1 MYAICP
7 PEGGIGIMAKRS
19 MKDSALRIH
28 VTTCVAILLSS
39 NALADPFDTAIT
51 IDQLDLEQTAA
62 FKQGEVQALDEKALG
77 DTLDPRSAEGKW
89 SAGGPPNWQM
99 RTFSYRLVFKEPTA
113 IGTMFARLNSQYSK
127 GARFLYLKP
136 GAKFPGDPEKD
147 SDWETIPTTYVKRD
161 TVHAYTFPAGFKT
174 RALLCSESRYL
185 GPSRVREWHLLGA
198 RVHNITPEC
207 IAQGE
212 MTDGALDPMLV
223 PRGIRSWHSGGPTWP
238 DDRIHRVPVT
248 SVAPSWFLLTRL
260 PKMKPVAMRLRC
272 NATDIKL
279 YTYTGPENA
288 NPGLMPEKYWRRLK
302 SSVISETPFPLR
314 GGDNRRLI
322 SIDEPLET
330 QAIKVALLET
340 SPKNLQIA
348 SVNEWTLWED
358 IRDADVP
365 APPDDNVPPP
375 LSIPYS
381 LERDAEVAMAVDYG
395 DGVRARNLIAQ
406 VAREGGE
413 QMEPWDLKD
422 EEGFYVQP
430 GTYKVKGIHAP
441 PLQLVYQHTLYPN
454 VEAHSPLSH
463 PWPRGSRGGWLANHA
478 NHSAVCAVGDRLFI
492 SAGGTE
498 GGHALIETEFS
509 GQKTWGAGHGAN
521 RLATDGKSLFLE
533 ARQTVSRMDLATRK
547 IERLLSVTNQER
559 KGKLLSMAAH
569 NNRLVLA
576 IGGEIPYFANPTH
589 AGQIDLDACLPK
601 LPEKIKPKTRTY
613 YGMSAYPQ
621 DNFLRLFRLK
631 GDPAGL
637 DAAGDLVTIPST
649 DEASHKQ
656 YIVLAFKE
664 PVPIGSVV
672 FPALTGKDYSMQLS
686 VLKPDG
692 DYPPKPGKQSD
703 WIPFEKHAETAWEVL
718 PAPPNVKTRALRIMF
733 SQAGMEDVP
742 DIAKEETGPTFDDM
756 DDLGGEGDDA
766 VLDGL
771 LSGKKW
777 QAQLE
782 GMQILRRRFRNHFSS
797 AKIRVSSGVVDR
809 ETGAW
814 DAQRKRVI
822 WTDDPGVYVLEWDE
836 PQDITGLAIKEID
849 GMKTFVDVYVG
860 PDDEPVDI
868 EEFAQDE
875 NTGKKWKCVGLYRQK
890 LRSAA
895 MPSLSRNVLARYI
908 EGFVNFGKTHKTRAV
923 RLRVSEQWRTLRGA
937 RRKDQ
942 GGSVTDTKRCNV
954 YGVAPLEYIGGEP
967 QTDPLAGRRL
977 VIHDA
982 TSGKLLQ
989 ALPSEI
995 DGDIAFSPSGE
1006 LFGISDG
1013 RIAKID
1019 LQTGKAGKA
1028 IVDDMLLPRL
1038 VEFDRHGRLYAYDHD
1053 ESRRI
1058 VRVYEPDGEYLH
1070 TIGTP
1075 GPKLPGPWDP
1085 ASLGEISAMSVDR
1098 EDNIWMIYPH
1108 ENPRRTIHFKTDGTF
1123 VKEMLGNTPY
1133 GGGGTLDRYDK
1144 TRAYFKDVVFK
1155 INRESPDK
1163 ITSHIDSQLSTKLW
1177 EVSQYAPLFRQDM
1190 VPIMI
1195 EGRRYMVNAQLV
1207 VQPRQQAGYVYL
1219 VDEKTKTM
1227 RMVAGVGSCSM
1238 GAFFDQDPDMI
1249 RHLDGEPLR
1258 NLLFIWGDRNGDG
1271 KMQVAEV
1278 EFEKAPKGY
1287 YGLGPFD
1294 PDLGIMGETL
1304 RYEVKKFLP
1313 DGTPIYHRV
1322 PVKGPGGFFR
1332 LNNGNYFSFSVRGK
1346 VDMPW
1351 CNAVFTPGGK
1361 RLWTYWS
1368 SVGVS
1373 GLFIPPW
1380 DPGKVSN
1387 QLGIIGHET
1396 AHAGDLGEFLVIH
1409 ANTGQWNIWTADG
1422 LLAGHVTHHARDP
1435 RARRFGREYAPGT
1448 RLDGMTA
1455 GQEHFHGFFCRT
1467 VEDDQ
1472 YYIMAGGNHASI
1484 VEVKGLDQFKRFESE
1499 ITVTPEV
1506 LEQTRKWE
1514 AERLKKTVFARSPV
1528 VDCRSV
1534 TPSINGKVGLNE
1546 WGDKGVEIW
1555 FQTSFNA
1562 AFDNRNLYL
1571 CWKVMRAGPL
1581 KNAANDFRRAFRG
1594 GGAVDVQIGVDPDAD
1609 LQRDE
1614 PVEGDMRLLFT
1625 TLDDELTATLYRPIA
1640 EGASP
1645 EEAWEIKTKAGGNVH
1660 FDQVKQLKNAVI
1672 RSSGGDMYY
1681 EVEAEIPLKSI
1692 GLKIKKGM
1700 VLKLDCGVLFSKN
1713 GKTTSD
1719 RRYWANSMAVGVPD
1733 EAVEARLHP
1742 DRWGFIR
1749 FLGAKKTLL
1758 DELML
1763 DDKEKMK
1770 DKDIDDIFDDME
1782 VDI

>member
-1 MYAICP
+1 
-7 PEGGIGIMAKRS
+7 
-19 MKDSALRIH
+19 MKLQACI
-28 VTTCVAILLSS
+28 TTLL
-39 NALADPFDTAIT
+39 LAATAFGNPFDTAIT
-51 IDQLDLEQTAA
+51 VHQLNLEHCAAHLKGETRPLEQEALAA
-62 FKQGEVQALDEKALG
+62 
-77 DTLDPRSAEGKW
+77 TLDPGNPEGGW

-99 RTFSYRLVFKEPTA
+99 RTFHYRLAFKQPTE
-113 IGTMFARLNSQYSK
+113 IGTMLARLNDRYAK
-127 GARFLYLKP
+127 GATFKALKP
-136 GAKFPGDPEKD
+136 GAAYPGDPD
-147 SDWETIPTTYVKRD
+147 DPDDWEIIETTYVKRD
-161 TVHAYTFPAGFKT
+161 TVHAVTFPVGFKT
-174 RALLCSESRYL
+174 RALLCTQDRYL
-185 GPSRVREWHLLGA
+185 GPSRIEEWHLLRA
-198 RVHNITPEC
+198 RLHNITPEC
-207 IAQGE
+207 VAQGE
-212 MTDGALDPMLV
+212 MTDGALNPMLV

-238 DDRIHRVPVT
+238 DDRIHRSPIT
-248 SVAPSWFLLTRL
+248 SISPSWFLLTRL

-279 YTYTGPENA
+279 YAYKGPENA
-288 NPGLMPEKYWRRLK
+288 NPGLMPEKYWRRIK
-302 SSVISETPFPLR
+302 SSLVSETPFPLR

-322 SIDEPLET
+322 SIDEELET
-330 QAIKVALLET
+330 QAIKVSVLET
-340 SPKNLQIA
+340 SPKNSQIA
-348 SVNEWTLWED
+348 AVNEWTLWED
-358 IRDADVP
+358 LGDAEVP
-365 APPDDNVPPP
+365 APPDDDVPPP

-381 LERDAEVAMAVDYG
+381 LNRDAEVAVAVDYA
-395 DGVRARNLIAQ
+395 DGVRARNLVAQ
-406 VAREGGE
+406 VTRETGE
-413 QMEPWDLKD
+413 HAEPWDLKD

-430 GTYKVKGIHAP
+430 GTYAVKGIHAP
-441 PLQLVYQHTLYPN
+441 PLQLVYQHTFYPN

-478 NHSAVCAVGDRLFI
+478 NHSSVCAVGDRVYI

-533 ARQTVSRMDLATRK
+533 GRQIVSRMDPATRK
-547 IERLLSVTNQER
+547 IDRLLSVTSQER
-559 KGKLLSMAAH
+559 KGRLLSMAAH
-569 NNRLVLA
+569 DNRLVLA
-576 IGGEIPYFANPTH
+576 IGGEIPYFAKATH
-589 AGQIDLDACLPK
+589 AGQIDLDASLPK
-601 LPEKIKPKTRTY
+601 LPKSITPKARSY
-613 YGMSAYPQ
+613 YGMPAHPQ
-621 DNFLRLFRLK
+621 DDFLRLLRLK
-631 GDPAGL
+631 GAPAGL
-637 DAAGDLVTIPST
+637 DAVGSLVTIPST
-649 DEASHKQ
+649 DEPSHKQ

-664 PVPIGSVV
+664 AVPIGSVV
-672 FPALTGKDYSMQLS
+672 FPALDGKDYTMQLS
-686 VLKPDG
+686 VLKPGG
-692 DYPPKPGKQSD
+692 DFPPKPGRQSD
-703 WIPFEKHAETAWEVL
+703 WIPFETQSETSWEVL
-718 PAPPNVKTRALRIMF
+718 PAPPDTKTRALRIMF
-733 SQAGMEDVP
+733 AKAGMEDVP
-742 DIAKEETGPTFDDM
+742 DLSKEESGPVLDDM
-756 DDLGGEGDDA
+756 DELDGLGGGSDE
-766 VLDGL
+766 VLDGML
-771 LSGKKW
+771 TGKKW
-777 QAQLE
+777 QAQIE
-782 GMQILRRRFRNHFSS
+782 GMQILRRRFRNHFPS
-797 AKIRVSSGVVDR
+797 AKIRVSSGVVDK
-809 ETGAW
+809 ETGVW

-836 PQDITGLAIKEID
+836 PQNITGLAIKEID

-860 PDDEPVDI
+860 PEDEAVDI

-875 NTGKKWKCVGLYRQK
+875 KTGEKWKYVGLYRQK
-890 LRSAA
+890 LRSAG
-895 MPSLSRNVLARYI
+895 MPSLTRNVLARYI
-908 EGFVNFGKTHKTRAV
+908 EGFVNFGKTHRTRAV
-923 RLRVSEQWRTLRGA
+923 RLRVSEQWRTMRSV
-937 RRKDQ
+937 RRRDQ
-942 GGSVTDTKRCNV
+942 GGGVVDTRRCNV

-967 QTDPLAGRRL
+967 ATDPLAGRRL

-982 TSGKLLQ
+982 TSGKLLR

-995 DGDIAFSPSGE
+995 DGDIAFNPSGE

-1013 RIAKID
+1013 RIAEID
-1019 LQTGKAGKA
+1019 METGKAGKA
-1028 IVDDMLLPRL
+1028 IVDDVLHPRL
-1038 VEFDRHGRLYAYDHD
+1038 VEFDRQGRLYAYDHD
-1053 ESRRI
+1053 ESRRV
-1058 VRVYEPDGEYLH
+1058 VRVYDPDGKYLH

-1075 GPKLPGPWDP
+1075 GPKLAGPWDP
-1085 ASLGEISAMSVDR
+1085 ASLGEISAMTVGG
-1098 EDNIWMIYPH
+1098 DNIWMIYPH

-1133 GGGGTLDRYDK
+1133 GGGGTLDRYDPS
-1144 TRAYFKDVVFK
+1144 RAYFKDIVFK
-1155 INRESPDK
+1155 INRESPDR

-1238 GAFFDQDPDMI
+1238 GSFFDQDPELI
-1249 RHLDGEPLR
+1249 RHLDGEPLK

-1271 KMQVAEV
+1271 KIQVAEV

-1294 PDLGIMGETL
+1294 PDLGIMGDQI

-1346 VDMPW
+1346 VEMPW
-1351 CNAVFTPGGK
+1351 CNAVFTPEGK

-1467 VEDDQ
+1467 VEDNR

-1506 LEQTRKWE
+1506 LEETRRWE
-1514 AERLKKTVFARSPV
+1514 AKRLKKTVFARSPV

-1534 TPSINGKVGLNE
+1534 SPSINGKVGVNE

-1562 AFDNRNLYL
+1562 AFDKSNLYL

-1581 KNAANDFRRAFRG
+1581 KNAADDYREAFRG
-1594 GGAVDVQIGVDPDAD
+1594 GGGVDVQIGVDPSAD

-1614 PVEGDMRLLFT
+1614 PVAGDIRLLIT
-1625 TLDDELTATLYRPIA
+1625 NLDDEPSAILYRPVV
-1640 EGASP
+1640 EDASP
-1645 EEAWEIKTKAGGNVH
+1645 EDAWEVKTKAGGSVR
-1660 FDQVKQLKNAVI
+1660 FDQVKRLKNAVI
-1672 RSSGGDMYY
+1672 ASTGGDMYY
-1681 EVEAEIPLKSI
+1681 EVEAAIPLNSI
-1692 GLKIKKGM
+1692 GLKIQKGT
-1700 VLKLDCGVLFSKN
+1700 VLKLDCGVLFSED
-1713 GKTTSD
+1713 GRRTTD

-1749 FLGAKKTLL
+1749 FLGAKQTLL

-1763 DDKEKMK
+1763 DEKEKMK

-1782 VDI
+1782 IDI